1 MTGPEREDS
10 MNTKFDGKNLH
21 TLIAG
26 VSGSGKSTLVREI
39 LDSLIAAGNAEL
51 VLIDPKRT
59 ELVDYRDRMQT
70 DIYAARPDD
79 IADALDVMATRLED
93 RQDSMANRG
102 LRVWDGSHTF
112 IVVDEMAFLM
122 QGPSR
127 KAYVQILQDIAML
140 GRAARMH
147 LILCTQVA
155 TQDVIPACIRDNM
168 ANVVCL
174 RQRDA
179 GKYRYL
185 LGCFPGRLPQFGKC
199 YVFTPDMFDRPER
212 VDTSKAWDRI
222 VGA

>member
-1 MTGPEREDS
+1 
-10 MNTKFDGKNLH
+10 MNTKLDGKNLH

-26 VSGSGKSTLVREI
+26 VSGAGKSTLLRGI
-39 LDSLIAAGNAEL
+39 LDSLIESGDAEL

-59 ELVDYRDRMQT
+59 ELVEYKNRMQT
-70 DIYAARPDD
+70 ARYAAKPDE
-79 IADALDVMATRLED
+79 IADTLDLMAMKLETRQEYMATK
-93 RQDSMANRG
+93 G
-102 LRVWDGSHTF
+102 LKVHDGSHIF

-122 QGPSR
+122 QSDGR
-127 KAYVQILQDIAML
+127 KGYIRILQDIAML
-140 GRAARMH
+140 GRAAKMH

-155 TQDVIPACIRDNM
+155 TQDVIPACIRDNCP
-168 ANVVCL
+168 NIICL

-212 VDTSKAWDRI
+212 MDTTEAWSRI